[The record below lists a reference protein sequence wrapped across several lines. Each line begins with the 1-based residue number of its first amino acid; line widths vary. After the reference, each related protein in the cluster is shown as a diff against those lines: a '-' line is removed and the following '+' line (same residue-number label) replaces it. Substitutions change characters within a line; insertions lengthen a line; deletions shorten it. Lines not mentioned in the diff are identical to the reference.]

1 MKSLLQYIHEAL
13 QPVFEGGAGGH
24 MAHPFDYTDFTAND
38 LIELVD
44 SLFKGKV
51 EHLKEK
57 LDGMNINASMN
68 NDGEIIFIR
77 NNTER
82 NSEQGGILLKD
93 LDARWD
99 GKEHQKK
106 VFMTAG
112 KIIEQIFP
120 KVGKEFFN
128 PDENHRKIINCE
140 CIIAGKTNIMPYAK
154 DRVAFHG
161 YTIWEKGTDKKGNFT
176 WIEKEDIEGHVDEL
190 YKAAEDIDEAKPR
203 PDLMIKNL
211 EEGMKFAEQFTKA
224 ISKLWDDEGLTTDTS
239 VEDWKKSRF
248 KKFAPNW
255 CKDDELIFNRLCNGD
270 KSVNLRELKKKYADH
285 IDELNDLD
293 KKGGKELVGKIM
305 EPMDNLFLSI
315 GNELLDQLE
324 GFVNSEDK
332 DKTIDIVKQD
342 TENLIKTIEASDS
355 IDAKE
360 KLEKCMK
367 RLQALGNKYNAAE
380 GIVVMYKGR
389 RMKFTGSF
397 AAINGALG
405 TRFMLENQ

>member
-1 MKSLLQYIHEAL
+1 MLDLPRYILL
-13 QPVFEGGAGGH
+13 FEGGAAGH

-57 LDGMNINASMN
+57 LDGFNINASMN
-68 NDGEIIFIR
+68 DEGEIIFIR

-82 NSEQGGILLKD
+82 NSERGGVLLKD
-93 LDARWD
+93 LEARWD
-99 GKEHQKK
+99 GKEQQKK
-106 VFMTAG
+106 VFMTAA
-112 KIIEQIFP
+112 KIIEKIFP

-161 YTIWEKGTDKKGNFT
+161 YTIWEKGTDKKGNFA
-176 WIEKEDIEGHVDEL
+176 WVEQEDVEGHVDEL
-190 YKAAEDIDEAKPR
+190 YKAAEGIDEAKPR

-211 EEGMKFAEQFTKA
+211 EEGMKFAEKFTKS
-224 ISKLWDDEGLTTDTS
+224 IVKLWEDEGLKPDTS
-239 VEDWKKSRF
+239 IEEWKKTRF
-248 KKFAPNW
+248 KKLAPDW
-255 CKDDELIFNRLCNGD
+255 CKDDMDIFNRLCNGD
-270 KSVNLRELKKKYADH
+270 KSINLRELKKRYPNEDVND
-285 IDELNDLD
+285 IDKGI
-293 KKGGKELVGKIM
+293 KKSLPSKIM
-305 EPMDNLFLSI
+305 EPMDNLFLAI
-315 GNELLDQLE
+315 GNELLNQLE
-324 GFVNSEDK
+324 GFVNSGDK
-332 DKTIDIVKQD
+332 ENIIATVKKD
-342 TENLIKTIEASDS
+342 TEEIVKTIENSDS
-355 IDAKE
+355 VEAKD

-397 AAINGALG
+397 CLVNKMLG
-405 TRFMLENQ
+405 ERFNLK

>member
-1 MKSLLQYIHEAL
+1 
-13 QPVFEGGAGGH
+13 
-24 MAHPFDYTDFTAND
+24 
-38 LIELVD
+38 
-44 SLFKGKV
+44 
-51 EHLKEK
+51 
-57 LDGMNINASMN
+57 
-68 NDGEIIFIR
+68 
-77 NNTER
+77 
-82 NSEQGGILLKD
+82 
-93 LDARWD
+93 
-99 GKEHQKK
+99 
-106 VFMTAG
+106 
-112 KIIEQIFP
+112 
-120 KVGKEFFN
+120 
-128 PDENHRKIINCE
+128 
-140 CIIAGKTNIMPYAK
+140 MPYAK

-211 EEGMKFAEQFTKA
+211 EEGIKFAEKFTKE

-239 VEDWKKSRF
+239 IEDWKKSRF
-248 KKFAPNW
+248 KKFAPDW

-270 KSVNLRELKKKYADH
+270 KSVNLRELKKKYGDH
-285 IDELNDLD
+285 IDELNNLD

-332 DKTIDIVKQD
+332 DKTIEIVKQD

-405 TRFMLENQ
+405 TRFMLEK

>member
-1 MKSLLQYIHEAL
+1 MKSLIQYIHEAL
-13 QPVFEGGAGGH
+13 QPIFEGGAGGH

-57 LDGMNINASMN
+57 LDGYNINASMN

-77 NNTER
+77 NNEER
-82 NSEQGGILLKD
+82 NSERGGVLLKD

-99 GKEHQKK
+99 GKERQKK
-106 VFMTAG
+106 VFMMAG
-112 KIIEQIFP
+112 KVIEQIFP
-120 KVGKEFFN
+120 KLGKEYFN

-161 YTIWEKGTDKKGNFT
+161 YTIWEKGTDKKGNFA
-176 WIEKEDIEGHVDEL
+176 WVEQEDVEGHVDEL
-190 YKAAEDIDEAKPR
+190 YKAADGIDEAKPR

-211 EEGMKFAEQFTKA
+211 EEGIKFAEKFTKE
-224 ISKLWDDEGLTTDTS
+224 ISKLWSDEGLTTDAS
-239 VEDWKKSRF
+239 IEDWKKARF
-248 KKFAPNW
+248 KKLAPDW
-255 CKDDELIFNRLCNGD
+255 CKDDERIFNRLCNDD
-270 KSVNLRELKKKYADH
+270 KSVNLRQLKKEYGDNASNL
-285 IDELNDLD
+285 DELD
-293 KKGGKELVGKIM
+293 KKGKKTLVPQIM
-305 EPMDNLFLSI
+305 EPIDNLFLSI
-315 GNELLDQLE
+315 GNELLDQLD
-324 GFVNSEDK
+324 GFVNSENK
-332 DKTIDIVKQD
+332 DNIISIVKKD
-342 TENLIKTIEASDS
+342 TEELVKTIEQSDS
-355 IDAKE
+355 VEAKD

-367 RLQALGNKYNAAE
+367 RLQTLGNKYNAAE

-397 AAINGALG
+397 CLVNKILG
-405 TRFMLENQ
+405 ERFNIK

>member
-1 MKSLLQYIHEAL
+1 MLDLTRYIML
-13 QPVFEGGAGGH
+13 FEGGAGGH

-57 LDGMNINASMN
+57 LDGFNINASMN
-68 NDGEIIFIR
+68 DEGEIIFIR

-82 NSEQGGILLKD
+82 NSERGGVLLKD
-93 LDARWD
+93 LEARWD
-99 GKEHQKK
+99 GKEQQKK

-112 KIIEQIFP
+112 KIIEKIFP

-161 YTIWEKGTDKKGNFT
+161 YTIWEKGTDKKGEFA
-176 WIEKEDIEGHVDEL
+176 WIEKEDVEGHVDEL
-190 YKAAEDIDEAKPR
+190 YKAAEGIDEAKPR

-211 EEGMKFAEQFTKA
+211 EEGMKFAEKFTKA
-224 ISKLWDDEGLTTDTS
+224 IIKLWEDEGLKSDTS
-239 VEDWKKSRF
+239 IEEWKKIRY
-248 KKFAPNW
+248 KKFAPDW
-255 CKDDELIFNRLCNGD
+255 CKDDDVIFNRLCNGD
-270 KSVNLRELKKKYADH
+270 KSVNLKELKKKYPNQD
-285 IDELNDLD
+285 LSDLD
-293 KKGGKELVGKIM
+293 KGMKKSIPAKIM
-305 EPMDNLFLSI
+305 EPMDNLFLAI
-315 GNELLDQLE
+315 GNELLDQLD
-324 GFVNSEDK
+324 GFVNSGYKENIIA
-332 DKTIDIVKQD
+332 TVKKD
-342 TENLIKTIEASDS
+342 TEEIIKTIKQSDS
-355 IDAKE
+355 VEAKD
-360 KLEKCMK
+360 KLEKCMQ

-405 TRFMLENQ
+405 TRFMIENK

>member
-1 MKSLLQYIHEAL
+1 MKSLVQYITEAL
-13 QPVFEGGAGGH
+13 QPILEGGAGGH

-57 LDGMNINASMN
+57 LDGMNISASMN

-82 NSEQGGILLKD
+82 NSERGGILLKD

-106 VFMTAG
+106 VFITAG

-120 KVGKEFFN
+120 KVGKDFFN

-176 WIEKEDIEGHVDEL
+176 WVEKEDVEGHVDEL
-190 YKAAEDIDEAKPR
+190 YKAAEGIDEAKPR

-211 EEGMKFAEQFTKA
+211 EEGIKFAEKFTKA
-224 ISKLWDDEGLTTDTS
+224 ISKLWEDEGIELS
-239 VEDWKKSRF
+239 KSINDWKKVRF

-255 CKDDELIFNRLCNGD
+255 CKDDEQIFNRLCNGD
-270 KSVNLRELKKKYADH
+270 KSVNLRELKKKYIDH
-285 IDELNDLD
+285 NEELNDLD
-293 KKGGKELVGKIM
+293 KKSGKEIIGKIM
-305 EPMDNLFLSI
+305 EPIDNLFLSI
-315 GNELLDQLE
+315 GNELLDQLD
-324 GFVNSEDK
+324 GFVNSESK
-332 DKTIDIVKQD
+332 DKTIDIVKKD
-342 TENLIKTIEASDS
+342 TEDLIKTIEQSDS
-355 IDAKE
+355 IEAKD

-380 GIVVMYKGR
+380 GIVVVWKGR
-389 RMKFTGSF
+389 RFKFTGSF

-405 TRFMLENQ
+405 TRFMIEN

>member
-1 MKSLLQYIHEAL
+1 MKRLQEYILEAL
-13 QPVFEGGAGGH
+13 QPIFEGGAGGH

-68 NDGEIIFIR
+68 DDGEIIFIR

-82 NSEQGGILLKD
+82 NSEKGGILLKD
-93 LDARWD
+93 LDERWD

-120 KVGKEFFN
+120 KLGKEYFN
-128 PDENHRKIINCE
+128 PDKNHRKIINCE

-161 YTIWEKGTDKKGNFT
+161 YTIWEKGTDKKGNFA
-176 WIEKEDIEGHVDEL
+176 WIEQEDVEGHVDEL
-190 YKAAEDIDEAKPR
+190 YKAAEGIDEAKPR
-203 PDLMIKNL
+203 PDLMIRNL
-211 EEGMKFAEQFTKA
+211 EDGTKFAEKFTKA
-224 ISKLWDDEGLTTDTS
+224 ISKLWSNEGLNNNAS
-239 VEDWKKSRF
+239 VEEWKKIRF
-248 KKFAPNW
+248 KKYAPEW
-255 CKDDELIFNRLCNGD
+255 CKDDERIFNRFCNDD
-270 KSVNLRELKKKYADH
+270 KSINLRLLKKEYSNYASEL
-285 IDELNDLD
+285 DELD
-293 KKGGKELVGKIM
+293 KKGKKTIIGQIM
-305 EPMDNLFLSI
+305 EPIDNLFLSI
-315 GNELLDQLE
+315 GNELLDQLD
-324 GFVNSEDK
+324 GFVNSDNKEQ
-332 DKTIDIVKQD
+332 TIDIVKKD
-342 TENLIKTIEASDS
+342 TEELVKTIEQSGS

-360 KLEKCMK
+360 KLEKCMQ

-380 GIVVMYKGR
+380 GIVVMWKGK

-405 TRFMLENQ
+405 TRFMLEK

>member
-1 MKSLLQYIHEAL
+1 MLDLQRYVML
-13 QPVFEGGAGGH
+13 FEGGAGGH
-24 MAHPFDYTDFTAND
+24 MARPFDYTDFTAND

-82 NSEQGGILLKD
+82 NSEKGGILLKD

-120 KVGKEFFN
+120 KIGKEYFN

-140 CIIAGKTNIMPYAK
+140 CIIAGKTNVMPYAK

-176 WIEKEDIEGHVDEL
+176 WVEQEDVEGHVDEL
-190 YKAAEDIDEAKPR
+190 YKAAEGIDEAKPR

-211 EEGMKFAEQFTKA
+211 EDGIKFADKFTKA
-224 ISKLWDDEGLTTDTS
+224 IQKLWKDEGLSDNDS
-239 VEDWKKSRF
+239 VEEWKKLRF
-248 KKFAPNW
+248 KKFAPEW
-255 CKDDELIFNRLCNGD
+255 CKDDEVIFNRLCNGD
-270 KSVNLRELKKKYADH
+270 KSVNMVALKKKYPEH
-285 IDELNDLD
+285 KDELNDLD
-293 KKGGKELVGKIM
+293 KKAGKAIIGKII
-305 EPMDNLFLSI
+305 EPLDNLFLSI
-315 GNELLDQLE
+315 GNELMDQLE
-324 GFVNSEDK
+324 GFVNSDDK
-332 DKTIDIVKQD
+332 ENIIATVKKD
-342 TENLIKTIEASDS
+342 TEDIIKTIEQSDS
-355 IDAKE
+355 VEAKE
-360 KLEKCMK
+360 KLEVCIK

-397 AAINGALG
+397 AAMNQALG
-405 TRFMLENQ
+405 TRFMI

>member
-1 MKSLLQYIHEAL
+1 MINLSRYIML
-13 QPVFEGGAGGH
+13 FEGGAGGH

-57 LDGMNINASMN
+57 LDGMNISASMN

-161 YTIWEKGTDKKGNFT
+161 YTIWERGTDKKGNFT
-176 WIEKEDIEGHVDEL
+176 WIEKEDVEGHVDEL

-211 EEGMKFAEQFTKA
+211 EEGIKFAEKFTKE

-239 VEDWKKSRF
+239 IEDWKKSRF

-270 KSVNLRELKKKYADH
+270 KSVNLRELKKKYGDH
-285 IDELNDLD
+285 IDELNGLD

-332 DKTIDIVKQD
+332 DKTIEIVKQD
-342 TENLIKTIEASDS
+342 TENLIKTIEQSDS

-360 KLEKCMK
+360 KLEKCMQ

-405 TRFMLENQ
+405 TRFMLEK

>member
-1 MKSLLQYIHEAL
+1 MLDLQRYIYL
-13 QPVFEGGAGGH
+13 FEGGAGGH

-57 LDGMNINASMN
+57 LDGFNINASMN

-82 NSEQGGILLKD
+82 NSEKGGILLKD
-93 LDARWD
+93 LDKRWD
-99 GKEHQKK
+99 GKEQQKK
-106 VFMTAG
+106 VYMTGG

-120 KVGKEFFN
+120 KVGKDFFN
-128 PDENHRKIINCE
+128 PDETHRKIINCE
-140 CIIAGKTNIMPYAK
+140 CIIAGKTNVMPYAK

-161 YTIWEKGTDKKGNFT
+161 YTMWEWNGDK
-176 WIEKEDIEGHVDEL
+176 WVEQEDVEGHVDEL
-190 YKAAEDIDEAKPR
+190 YKAAEGIDEAKPR

-211 EEGMKFAEQFTKA
+211 EEGIKFAEKFTKA
-224 ISKLWDDEGLTTDTS
+224 IVKLWEDEGLKPDTS
-239 VEDWKKSRF
+239 VEEWKKARF
-248 KKFAPNW
+248 KKLAPEW
-255 CKDDELIFNRLCNGD
+255 CREDEVIFNRLCNGD
-270 KSVNLRELKKKYADH
+270 KSVNMRELKKKYPNNT
-285 IDELNDLD
+285 DELIALD
-293 KKGGKELVGKIM
+293 KKLGKEITGKIM

-315 GNELLDQLE
+315 GNELMDQLD
-324 GFVNSEDK
+324 GFVNSENK
-332 DKTIDIVKQD
+332 DKIIDIVKKD
-342 TENLIKTIEASDS
+342 TEDTINLIKNSDS
-355 IDAKE
+355 VDAKD
-360 KLEKCMK
+360 KLEKCMQ

-397 AAINGALG
+397 AALNQALG
-405 TRFMLENQ
+405 TRFMMEK

>member
-1 MKSLLQYIHEAL
+1 MKSLVQYIYEAL

-51 EHLKEK
+51 EHIKEK
-57 LDGMNINASMN
+57 LDGFNINASMN

-82 NSEQGGILLKD
+82 NSERGGILLKD
-93 LDARWD
+93 LDARWE
-99 GKEHQKK
+99 GKEQQRK
-106 VFMTAG
+106 VYVTAG
-112 KIIEQIFP
+112 KVIEQIFP
-120 KVGKEFFN
+120 KVGKEYFN
-128 PDENHRKIINCE
+128 PDPTHRKIINCE

-161 YTIWEKGTDKKGNFT
+161 YTMWEWNGSK
-176 WIEKEDIEGHVDEL
+176 WIEQEDVEGHVDEL
-190 YKAAEDIDEAKPR
+190 YKAAEGIDEANPR
-203 PDLMIKNL
+203 PDLMIRSL
-211 EEGMKFAEQFTKA
+211 ETAIKFAEKFTKD
-224 ISKLWDDEGLTTDTS
+224 ITKLWSDEGLSTDMS
-239 VEDWKKSRF
+239 IEDWKKTRF
-248 KKFAPNW
+248 KKFAPEW
-255 CKDDELIFNRLCNGD
+255 CKDDNDIFNRLCNGD

-285 IDELNDLD
+285 VDELNALD
-293 KKGGKELVGKIM
+293 KKAGKELVSTIM
-305 EPMDNLFLSI
+305 EPMDTLFLSI
-315 GNELLDQLE
+315 GNELLDQLD
-324 GFVNSEDK
+324 GFVNSENK
-332 DKTIDIVKQD
+332 DSIIDAVRQD
-342 TENLIKTIEASDS
+342 TEDLVKTIEQSDS
-355 IDAKE
+355 VDAKE

-380 GIVVMYKGR
+380 GIVVMWKGR

-405 TRFMLENQ
+405 TRFMLEK

>member
-1 MKSLLQYIHEAL
+1 MLNLPRYIML
-13 QPVFEGGAGGH
+13 FEGGAGGH

-57 LDGMNINASMN
+57 LDGFNINASMN
-68 NDGEIIFIR
+68 DNGEIIFIR

-82 NSEQGGILLKD
+82 NSERGGILLKD
-93 LDARWD
+93 LDTRWD

-120 KVGKEFFN
+120 KVGKDYFN

-161 YTIWEKGTDKKGNFT
+161 YTIWEKGTDKNGNFA
-176 WIEKEDIEGHVDEL
+176 WIEQEDVEGNVDEL
-190 YKAAEDIDEAKPR
+190 YKAAEGIDEAKPR

-211 EEGMKFAEQFTKA
+211 EEGIKFAEKFSKD
-224 ISKLWDDEGLTTDTS
+224 IIKLWDQEGLKPDTS
-239 VEDWKKSRF
+239 IEEWKKARF
-248 KKFAPNW
+248 KKLAPDW
-255 CKDDELIFNRLCNGD
+255 CKDDIDIFNRLCNGD
-270 KSVNLRELKKKYADH
+270 KSINLRELKKRYPNEDVAD
-285 IDELNDLD
+285 IDKGI
-293 KKGGKELVGKIM
+293 KKTLPSKIM

-315 GNELLDQLE
+315 GNELLDQLD

-332 DKTIDIVKQD
+332 DNIIKQVQQD
-342 TENLIKTIEASDS
+342 TEDIIKTIEQSDS
-355 IDAKE
+355 VDAKD
-360 KLEKCMK
+360 KLEKCMQ

-380 GIVVMYKGR
+380 GIVVIWKGR

-405 TRFMLENQ
+405 VRFMMEK

>member
-1 MKSLLQYIHEAL
+1 MKSLTQYIYEAL

-57 LDGMNINASMN
+57 LDGFNISASMN

-77 NNTER
+77 NDKER

-106 VFMTAG
+106 VFMIAG

-120 KVGKEFFN
+120 KVGKEYFN

-161 YTIWEKGTDKKGNFT
+161 YQMWEWNGSK
-176 WIEKEDIEGHVDEL
+176 WIEQEDVEGHVDEL
-190 YKAAEDIDEAKPR
+190 YKAAEGIDEAKPR
-203 PDLMIKNL
+203 PDLIIKNL
-211 EEGMKFAEQFTKA
+211 EEGIKFAEKFTKD
-224 ISKLWDDEGLTTDTS
+224 ITNLWSNEGLKPDIS
-239 VEDWKKSRF
+239 IEDWKKSRF
-248 KKFAPNW
+248 NKLAPTW
-255 CKDDELIFNRLCNGD
+255 CKDDETIFNRLCNGD

-285 IDELNDLD
+285 IDELNALD
-293 KKGGKELVGKIM
+293 KKAGKELVGKIM
-305 EPMDNLFLSI
+305 EPMDNLFLAI
-315 GNELLDQLE
+315 GNELLDQLD
-324 GFVNSEDK
+324 GFVNSENK
-332 DKTIDIVKQD
+332 NEVIEIVKKD
-342 TENLIKTIEASDS
+342 TTELIKTIEQSDS

-367 RLQALGNKYNAAE
+367 HLQALGDKYNAAE
-380 GIVVMYKGR
+380 GIVVMWKGR
-389 RMKFTGSF
+389 RIKFTGSF
-397 AAINGALG
+397 SAINGALG
-405 TRFMLENQ
+405 TRFMLEK

>member
-1 MKSLLQYIHEAL
+1 MLSLQRYIYL
-13 QPVFEGGAGGH
+13 FEGGAGGH

-57 LDGMNINASMN
+57 LDGFNINASMN
-68 NDGEIIFIR
+68 NNGEIIFIR

-82 NSEQGGILLKD
+82 NSERGGVLLKD
-93 LDARWD
+93 LDERWD

-106 VFMTAG
+106 VYITAG

-176 WIEKEDIEGHVDEL
+176 WVEKEDVEGHVDEL
-190 YKAAEDIDEAKPR
+190 YKAAEGIDEAKPR

-211 EEGMKFAEQFTKA
+211 EEGIKFAEKFTKA
-224 ISKLWDDEGLTTDTS
+224 ISKLWEDEDLSLDTS
-239 VEDWKKSRF
+239 IEEWKKIRF
-248 KKFAPNW
+248 KKFAPDW
-255 CKDDELIFNRLCNGD
+255 CKNDEVIFNRLCNGD
-270 KSVNLRELKKKYADH
+270 KSVNLRELKKKYPGQD
-285 IDELNDLD
+285 LSDLD
-293 KKGGKELVGKIM
+293 KGMKKTLPGKIM
-305 EPMDNLFLSI
+305 EPMDNLFLAI

-324 GFVNSEDK
+324 GFVNSDDK
-332 DKTIDIVKQD
+332 ENIIATVKKD
-342 TENLIKTIEASDS
+342 TEEIVKTIENSDS
-355 IDAKE
+355 VEAKD
-360 KLEKCMK
+360 KLEKCLQ
-367 RLQALGNKYNAAE
+367 RLQTLGNKYNAAE

-405 TRFMLENQ
+405 VRFMMEK

>member
-1 MKSLLQYIHEAL
+1 MLSLQRYIYL
-13 QPVFEGGAGGH
+13 FEGGAGGH

-82 NSEQGGILLKD
+82 NSERGGILLKD

-106 VFMTAG
+106 VYMTAG
-112 KIIEQIFP
+112 KIIERIFP

-161 YTIWEKGTDKKGNFT
+161 YTIWEKGTDKKGNFA
-176 WIEKEDIEGHVDEL
+176 WIEQEDVEGHVDEL
-190 YKAAEDIDEAKPR
+190 YKAAEGIDEAKPR

-211 EEGMKFAEQFTKA
+211 EEGIKFAEKFTKS
-224 ISKLWDDEGLTTDTS
+224 ILKLWEDEGLKPDTS
-239 VEDWKKSRF
+239 IEEWKKIRF
-248 KKFAPNW
+248 KKFAPDW
-255 CKDDELIFNRLCNGD
+255 CKDDEVIFNRLCNGD
-270 KSVNLRELKKKYADH
+270 KSVNLRELKKKYPNQD
-285 IDELNDLD
+285 LSDLD
-293 KKGGKELVGKIM
+293 KGMKKTLPGKIM
-305 EPMDNLFLSI
+305 EPMDNLFLAI
-315 GNELLDQLE
+315 GNELLDQLD
-324 GFVNSEDK
+324 GFVNSGNKENIIA
-332 DKTIDIVKQD
+332 TVKKD
-342 TENLIKTIEASDS
+342 TEEIVKTIENSDS
-355 IDAKE
+355 VEAKD
-360 KLEKCMK
+360 KLEKCMQ

-405 TRFMLENQ
+405 VRFMMEK